1 MTAAKSQADT
11 KPRMSILMNRILS
24 LILLLVISRFAA
36 AEDVFWVLG
45 SFVDEDVARV
55 EGNRISNDAGIEV
68 LIFESIVNTRVQYRL
83 LTGILVA
90 PSDQVALRQQLM
102 KVGVSDPWMIRFDDG
117 PPYMETI
124 FSDLGTD
131 DVLSAAELAEIDTML
146 RDFEDEYAEDSGM
159 LTEDIGS
166 GLVSNASVGP
176 AINYVVVGSY
186 GTAGNANDYASKL
199 GNAFPEILSH
209 EVTVRRNEVSGE
221 TVYRVMIGPVLPSEE
236 KSLIRSLSEWGVHG
250 AWLLPGI
257 AAQADIGL
265 QEVSQD
271 TSQDSGQEISQPQR
285 GFRIPSQPGSQ
296 TSVTPVKSSRAQS
309 DFNPVRLRKEA
320 PNFPDPRN
328 KY

>member
-1 MTAAKSQADT
+1 M
-11 KPRMSILMNRILS
+11 LMNRILP
-24 LILLLVISRFAA
+24 LILLLVITCSAA

-257 AAQADIGL
+257 AAQADIGP
-265 QEVSQD
+265 QEVSQ
-271 TSQDSGQEISQPQR
+271 TLVKILVRRLASRSVDSEFRASPAARQALRLLKVLVRKVISTR
-285 GFRIPSQPGSQ
+285 FALE
-296 TSVTPVKSSRAQS
+296 K
-309 DFNPVRLRKEA
+309 RLRTSRTPGINTKGFLVLVA
-320 PNFPDPRN
+320 SR
-328 KY
+328 

>member
-1 MTAAKSQADT
+1 M
-11 KPRMSILMNRILS
+11 LMNRILP
-24 LILLLVISRFAA
+24 LILLLVITCSAA

-221 TVYRVMIGPVLPSEE
+221 TVYRVMIGPVLPGEE
-236 KSLIRSLSEWGVHG
+236 TALIGSLGEWGVVD
-250 AWLLPGI
+250 AWLLPGT
-257 AAQADIGL
+257 AQADIDL
-265 QEVSQD
+265 PQAPQANSP
-271 TSQDSGQEISQPQR
+271 DSDQNIIQL
-285 GFRIPSQPGSQ
+285 GSQ
-296 TSVTPVKSSRAQS
+296 TSVMPVKSSRTQG
-309 DFNPVRLRKEA
+309 DFNPVRLRKDA
-320 PNFPDPRN
+320 PKFPDPRN
-328 KY
+328 KH